1 MIELQLNEPFS
12 YKDDAMT
19 KSVCLICGENVGEY
33 TYRGKAICTECL
45 EFIRTKF

>member
-1 MIELQLNEPFS
+1 MIKFNQNKPLS
-12 YKDDAMT
+12 YKEDAMT

-33 TYRGKAICTECL
+33 TYRGQAICTECL